1 MKITF
6 NNSLADLAPKIGAP
20 VRKDEG
26 KIGEFKSLLRD
37 ISPFHKQ
44 DTKTTGEI
52 AGPDEPKGVDTGPMA
67 SYRTPPP
74 EMMMA
79 DFNRLDID
87 PEVGGEGVKTP
98 TLLEAKRVRVP
109 NAYQGL
115 SQKDKAEEVMKL
127 TSAFGA
133 KYGVDPTLATA
144 VAEAESGFDP
154 KAISKDGHESKG
166 LFQLL
171 DDTGRDLLGRINKE
185 EEYDPFNP
193 EQNAELG
200 ISYLRYLHDLFNA
213 EKNLPNGKA
222 TRPAADSA
230 SLEKLA
236 VAAYNA
242 GEGRVSSA
250 QAAAMK
256 DGFNPGDYYHVAP
269 YLPETTQQYVSKVDD
284 IRARY
289 SGPEPELEGS

>member
-1 MKITF
+1 MIE
-6 NNSLADLAPKIGAP
+6 LAPKIGAP
-20 VRKDEG
+20 VRKEEG

-44 DTKTTGEI
+44 DIKTTGEI
-52 AGPDEPKGVDTGPMA
+52 AGPIDGKAVDTGPMA
-67 SYRTPPP
+67 SYRNTPP

-79 DFNRLDID
+79 ETNRMNLRVEEDS
-87 PEVGGEGVKTP
+87 GGVKTP

-127 TSAFGA
+127 TSAFGT

-171 DDTGRDLLGRINKE
+171 DDTGRDLLGRIDKE

-222 TRPAADSA
+222 TVPAADSA

-250 QAAAMK
+250 QAAAKK
-256 DGFNPGDYYHVAP
+256 DGYNPGDYFQVAP
-269 YLPETTQQYVSKVDD
+269 YLPESTQQYVIKVDD
-284 IRARY
+284 FRARY